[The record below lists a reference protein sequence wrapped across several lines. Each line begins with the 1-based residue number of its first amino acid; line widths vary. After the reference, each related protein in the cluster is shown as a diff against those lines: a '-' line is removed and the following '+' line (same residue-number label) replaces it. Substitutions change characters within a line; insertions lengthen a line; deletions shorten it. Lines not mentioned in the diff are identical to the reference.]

1 MNARLAMGGFEDGG
15 RGGVLLP
22 NVSFGCSRAN
32 KQVRMVERKACFI
45 SEASSLLGAW
55 TPVQRLPPH
64 LWQSVGRSFYQQ
76 RRGATCR
83 NSTFIS
89 GSHLEIGHRLI
100 NTMLVALVPL
110 IFLSRFFHYRF
121 NDLFSFLWGW
131 FSELWQLMDF
141 PGGSDGK
148 ESACS
153 AGDLGSVSGLRRSP
167 GEGNGDPLQYSCL
180 EYPCGPRNLSGSI
193 QPTRS
198 QRVGHNCVI
207 NTFTVAAIWPGCNLV
222 TAWLISSTW

>member
-45 SEASSLLGAW
+45 SEASSVLGGW
-55 TPVQRLPPH
+55 TPVQRLSPH
-64 LWQSVGRSFYQQ
+64 HWQSVGRSFYQQ
-76 RRGATCR
+76 RQGATCR

-100 NTMLVALVPL
+100 NIMLVVLVPL

-153 AGDLGSVSGLRRSP
+153 AEPGFSLWVEKIPWRR
-167 GEGNGDPLQYSCL
+167 EW
-180 EYPCGPRNLSGSI
+180 
-193 QPTRS
+193 QPTPVFLPGVSLRTKEP
-198 QRVGHNCVI
+198 VGLHTVHEVAKSRHNCVT
-207 NTFTVAAIWPGCNLV
+207 NTFTVAAMCPGCDLV
-222 TAWLISSTW
+222 IAWLISSTW